1 MNKVTS
7 IPGERTRHRLCCL
20 AAFALALQIPAG
32 AFAAK
37 DTNGDGYE
45 MRVRIDTLTSRY
57 LRVGDRLTA
66 ICVDPGPF
74 SGARIV
80 VRIQSIGQSGRFK
93 GATEMNLSFDLIRLQ
108 NNQSYPISAEI
119 VRLYDT
125 RSGEQV
131 DAEGD
136 LETRGRQRPRTLKR
150 AGIGALAG
158 GIFGRG
164 QGAAIDAGSG
174 ASANKQLVLDSGVEM
189 LIRVYRRQPSRQPAL
204 HDYTE

>member
-1 MNKVTS
+1 
-7 IPGERTRHRLCCL
+7 L
-20 AAFALALQIPAG
+20 ALALQIPAG

-37 DTNGDGYE
+37 DTDGDGYE
-45 MRVRIDTLTSRY
+45 MRVRIKTLTSRY
-57 LRVGDRLTA
+57 WRVGDDFTV

-80 VRIQSIGQSGRFK
+80 VRIQSIGQSGRLK
-93 GATEMNLSFDLIRLQ
+93 GATEMNLSFDHIRLQ
-108 NNQSYPISAEI
+108 NGESYPISAEI

-136 LETRGRQRPRTLKR
+136 LETRERHRPRTLKR
-150 AGIGALAG
+150 AGIGALVG
-158 GIFGRG
+158 GIFGTG

-174 ASANKQLVLDSGVEM
+174 ASADKQLVLDQDVEL
-189 LIRVYRRQPSRQPAL
+189 LIRVYRRYRSRQLPL